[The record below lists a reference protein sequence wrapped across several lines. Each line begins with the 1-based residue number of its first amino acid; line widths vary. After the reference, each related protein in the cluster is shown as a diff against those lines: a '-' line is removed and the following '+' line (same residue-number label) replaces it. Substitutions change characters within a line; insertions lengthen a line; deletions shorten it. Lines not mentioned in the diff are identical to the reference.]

1 MAVTQDGL
9 TPLHSAVSTQSVDS
23 RYDVVKVLL
32 KSGAM
37 ASVQDNDGR
46 TPLDWLEDEFSPSIV
61 RALLKS
67 MEYSREMYREELR
80 TAD

>member
-1 MAVTQDGL
+1 
-9 TPLHSAVSTQSVDS
+9 
-23 RYDVVKVLL
+23 VVKVLL

-67 MEYSREMYREELR
+67 MEYSREMCKEEL
-80 TAD
+80 AD